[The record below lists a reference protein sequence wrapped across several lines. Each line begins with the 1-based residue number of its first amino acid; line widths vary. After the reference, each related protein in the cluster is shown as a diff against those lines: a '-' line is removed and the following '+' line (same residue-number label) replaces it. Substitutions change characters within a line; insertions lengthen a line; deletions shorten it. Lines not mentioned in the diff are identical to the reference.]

1 MSVLDRIIETKLEEL
16 AALRVREDALL
27 DAAKAA
33 GPVRDFPGALRRPD
47 GRLAV
52 IAECKRRS
60 PSKGELAP
68 DLDPASTAKAY
79 EAGGA
84 SAMSVLTD
92 ATYFGG
98 SLADLQ
104 AARDAASIPVLR
116 KDFTID
122 PLQIV
127 EARGAAADAVLLIAA
142 AIPDDGLFAELH
154 TVAEEWGLGVL
165 VEAHSAAE
173 VDRALRIGARIVG
186 VNSRDLS
193 DFAEDLSVAHG
204 LAARIPSDVTAVA
217 ESAIRSAGDAERMAG
232 AGFDAV
238 LVGEALVRSDDPGA
252 LIRAMT
258 EFQVEKR

>member
-1 MSVLDRIIETKLEEL
+1 MSVLDQIIETKLDEL

-33 GPVRDFPGALRRPD
+33 GPTRDFAGALRRGD

-68 DLDPASTAKAY
+68 QLDPAATAIAY
-79 EAGGA
+79 GRGGA
-84 SAMSVLTD
+84 SAISVLTD

-98 SLADLQ
+98 ALADLQ
-104 AARDAASIPVLR
+104 AARASVDLPVLR

-122 PLQIV
+122 PLQVV
-127 EARGAAADAVLLIAA
+127 EARGAGADAILLIAA
-142 AIPDDGLFAELH
+142 AIPDDGLLAELH
-154 TVAEEWGLGVL
+154 TVAEEWALGVL
-165 VEAHSAAE
+165 VEAHSAVE
-173 VDRALRIGARIVG
+173 VDRALRIGARVVG
-186 VNSRDLS
+186 VNSRDLG
-193 DFAEDLSVAHG
+193 DFGEDLSVAHG
-204 LAARIPSDVTAVA
+204 LASRIPADVTAVA
-217 ESAIRSAGDAERMAG
+217 ESAIRTGDDAARMAR

-238 LVGEALVRSDDPGA
+238 LVGEALVRSDEPGA

-258 EFQVEKR
+258 EFEVQKR